1 MGDPNLAMYL
11 SYSPWAM
18 RLAQVENENPE
29 GQHCYTAATP
39 LLQGS
44 SEPGMFANKH
54 SLGTILQKT
63 PTWLL
68 WCAAANILLTHV
80 LAQLASFIS
89 VLEATL
95 LCGAAVLRTV
105 CTLLQEQCQGS
116 GQNRIRKISLK
127 YHSINT
133 QEPEHNTTSFSI
145 AGTWV

>member
-1 MGDPNLAMYL
+1 M
-11 SYSPWAM
+11 
-18 RLAQVENENPE
+18 NPE

-54 SLGTILQKT
+54 SLGTTLQNT
-63 PTWLL
+63 PAQLL